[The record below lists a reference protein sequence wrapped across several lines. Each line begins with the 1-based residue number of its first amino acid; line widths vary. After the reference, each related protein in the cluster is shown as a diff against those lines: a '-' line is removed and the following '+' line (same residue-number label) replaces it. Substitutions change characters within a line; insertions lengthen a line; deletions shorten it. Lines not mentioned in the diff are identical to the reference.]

1 MPSTLRAVPR
11 PNHHPCRRHP
21 DTTMRGTILQP
32 IVSPRS
38 QVGSAGVYLQEIVP
52 RVSTP
57 AACMMP
63 IRDQGRE
70 RPMDKHHFRKT
81 FLPPCLQQVL
91 TLHHTKVPLCL
102 TQNICRT
109 TVQAN
114 MSTATQITCQ
124 RRLTGYWVPM
134 RMVSVIEK
142 TRGRANGIMC
152 ERYPLHASTHRLVLS
167 VYTYHLQ
174 VYL

>member
-1 MPSTLRAVPR
+1 MHKHHFRKTSLPPCLQQVLTL
-11 PNHHPCRRHP
+11 HH
-21 DTTMRGTILQP
+21 TN
-32 IVSPRS
+32 
-38 QVGSAGVYLQEIVP
+38 
-52 RVSTP
+52 
-57 AACMMP
+57 MML

-70 RPMDKHHFRKT
+70 RPMHNHHFRKT

-114 MSTATQITCQ
+114 MSIATQITCQ

-134 RMVSVIEK
+134 RMVSVIAK

-152 ERYPLHASTHRLVLS
+152 ERYPLHASTHRLVLL
-167 VYTYHLQ
+167 VYTYHYKFIYDVFYVDMTYMLNSNLIQ
-174 VYL
+174 LL